1 MQKSDLGYLLPLFGK
16 IKISCDFQVPKLN
29 EGTLHAAESDQI
41 EFANEFFIRNEPDLL
56 SKIKRKDA
64 KRSGIGLP
72 SRGQF
77 LKFRKKYVTS
87 LLGEQSKS
95 VDNETLT
102 KLLHELSEQQ
112 KQTHRDFDQLKEENQ
127 GAG

>member
-1 MQKSDLGYLLPLFGK
+1 MILVLHGPSPNEKLLSIYSLVTTHKSDQSHLSPFLRTLPK
-16 IKISCDFQVPKLN
+16 INFQVPKLN

-72 SRGQF
+72 SRGKIQNSHWSYF
-77 LKFRKKYVTS
+77 LRNNHFFVRN
-87 LLGEQSKS
+87 GG
-95 VDNETLT
+95 
-102 KLLHELSEQQ
+102 
-112 KQTHRDFDQLKEENQ
+112 R
-127 GAG
+127 

>member
-1 MQKSDLGYLLPLFGK
+1 M
-16 IKISCDFQVPKLN
+16 PKLN

-72 SRGQF
+72 SRGKIQNSHWSYF
-77 LKFRKKYVTS
+77 LRNNHFFVRN
-87 LLGEQSKS
+87 G
-95 VDNETLT
+95 
-102 KLLHELSEQQ
+102 
-112 KQTHRDFDQLKEENQ
+112 
-127 GAG
+127 GI